1 MTEKFYYAALES
13 KKMVIFK
20 KIVDTILGS
29 NFIILENLDQIPRFK
44 RVEDID
50 LISASS
56 LAIGMLSQHENI
68 SASLHSLRSILERS
82 IKNKTGLKL
91 LWHFC
96 VTKKKLSSL
105 ILIYVSLILYFK
117 ETNDV
122 RFLGLFIKLN
132 EVFLVPYNVMLIIQF
147 LGLSSF
153 NVRTFIM
160 LYRLA
165 DENNCH
171 FT

>member
-13 KKMVIFK
+13 KKMVFLK
-20 KIVDTILGS
+20 KIVDKILDS
-29 NFIILENLDQIPRFK
+29 NFIIFEDLDQVVRFK
-44 RVEDID
+44 RVEEID

-56 LAIGMLSQHENI
+56 LALGMLSPHENI
-68 SASLHSLRSILERS
+68 SASLHSLRSVLERS
-82 IKNKTGLKL
+82 IKNKTRVTL

-96 VTKKKLSSL
+96 VTKKKLSL
-105 ILIYVSLILYFK
+105 LNLIYVSLILYFK
-117 ETNDV
+117 QTNDV
-122 RFLGLFIKLN
+122 RFLGLLIKLN
-132 EVFLVPYNVMLIIQF
+132 EIFLVPYNVMLIVRF
-147 LGLSSF
+147 FGLSSF

-165 DENNCH
+165 DENSCH